1 MRIFV
6 SYARV
11 DKPFC
16 IQIVDTLDVHETW
29 YDQRLY
35 AGQNW
40 WKEILRRLDWCE
52 SFVYLLSSDS
62 VSSEYCRKEFE
73 LAQSLGKH
81 IVPVLIREGV
91 NLPDNLKDTQYVDLT
106 NGITIEA
113 VKVLLNSIYIAEPNF
128 CTSFIK
134 MARKRQL
141 IPASSQAASM
151 LVRYITMLI
160 IVC

>member
-52 SFVYLLSSDS
+52 SFVYLLSPDS
-62 VSSEYCRKEFE
+62 ISSEYCRKEFE

-81 IVPVLIREGV
+81 IVPR
-91 NLPDNLKDTQYVDLT
+91 T
-106 NGITIEA
+106 N
-113 VKVLLNSIYIAEPNF
+113 S
-128 CTSFIK
+128 
-134 MARKRQL
+134 
-141 IPASSQAASM
+141 
-151 LVRYITMLI
+151 
-160 IVC
+160 